1 MTRARTAASAV
12 DGKPKMA
19 SVGTTTIKFRAPSN
33 ALAGTTSSAA
43 KRKTRSDEKSDGDQG
58 MTGTHARRKVSARA
72 NTTGS
77 VRSDLAAMQAPS
89 SLPECDRSRILPT
102 IRGSDEISC
111 YTKPSQGRSG
121 RLVEAEPTHAAAGMS
136 KRTLRTRSG
145 AMSGTS
151 SYSSVPYIR
160 ESKKTN
166 EAGKETSRTASRTS
180 TTKTATTKRL
190 GGLRSRPI
198 SRGIKVSKT
207 SPGKTA
213 PGSQGSQKEPL
224 SPRKV
229 TQMPLGRNRASPVHH
244 LSEEIEAPTLSKSP
258 RRPPIEVLAFVDQKE
273 MGAADSSGCI
283 KGVCNLIAARNAATM
298 GSPPRKPLVSPPK
311 DSLKSPAKR
320 IGGIVCPV
328 SVMTPRCGQLPEIIS
343 CVSSVSTSQFLR
355 LPASRPRSPM
365 KDQSFQSTR
374 TEKLDQLHK
383 KGSLLLQSSAKKAPL
398 REASSLMGPQTVRP
412 TVVYETGEG
421 DRLRIPGNDTVRQPA
436 KDIQDDS
443 EGLPEHLLVN
453 PRFPA
458 DLLKNSSDCTDLTL
472 DQPIPNSANGDLK
485 SCMHNATAS
494 HEMHIADELGFLT
507 DLQGSFRGSSHNLLV
522 RHAQAPENCEWSF
535 AKDLVVGI
543 EASDQQAVR
552 PDTFSKLRI
561 NNVGIA
567 GQSSPQ
573 AKPPNDNFSESPSA
587 APDQNNSPC
596 CTRRRSRRP
605 AIGSVLA
612 SCQLDTRH
620 SQSRM
625 CSESSVYTKD
635 DESNADRV
643 LGTKTGISSP
653 VNSTSEIGTQQLD
666 MPFHDAQIRGNC
678 ANNLTNGIHEKKTRS
693 RPKDDNGVKEN
704 PASHEETIKQ
714 ALAIQRSPCSVDG
727 PGPEDETS
735 SESDQEYGDE
745 NQRPASPIVSRNMRP
760 VFNITPSR
768 PMPQQSF
775 YTTTKVPLKPADDSE
790 LNLAI
795 KRSFSA
801 PRIKSKYSAEASE
814 TYETDSFSGRKMETE
829 ASILA
834 TDRPFMSAQGTK
846 YSKTIVA
853 VRQDVDPSLLQGAVV
868 LVDVHTA
875 EGVDASGI
883 FVELLN
889 TMGAT
894 CINNWDR
901 NSDSVAAVETLERAG
916 VTHVVFKEGSMKT
929 MERVRESNDVIH
941 CVGVNWVLE

>member
-1 MTRARTAASAV
+1 
-12 DGKPKMA
+12 
-19 SVGTTTIKFRAPSN
+19 
-33 ALAGTTSSAA
+33 
-43 KRKTRSDEKSDGDQG
+43 
-58 MTGTHARRKVSARA
+58 
-72 NTTGS
+72 
-77 VRSDLAAMQAPS
+77 
-89 SLPECDRSRILPT
+89 
-102 IRGSDEISC
+102 
-111 YTKPSQGRSG
+111 
-121 RLVEAEPTHAAAGMS
+121 
-136 KRTLRTRSG
+136 
-145 AMSGTS
+145 
-151 SYSSVPYIR
+151 
-160 ESKKTN
+160 
-166 EAGKETSRTASRTS
+166 
-180 TTKTATTKRL
+180 
-190 GGLRSRPI
+190 
-198 SRGIKVSKT
+198 
-207 SPGKTA
+207 
-213 PGSQGSQKEPL
+213 
-224 SPRKV
+224 
-229 TQMPLGRNRASPVHH
+229 
-244 LSEEIEAPTLSKSP
+244 
-258 RRPPIEVLAFVDQKE
+258 
-273 MGAADSSGCI
+273 
-283 KGVCNLIAARNAATM
+283 M

-328 SVMTPRCGQLPEIIS
+328 SVMTPRSGQLPEIIS

-355 LPASRPRSPM
+355 LPASRPRSPF

-383 KGSLLLQSSAKKAPL
+383 EGSLLLQSPAKKAPL

-535 AKDLVVGI
+535 ARDLVVGI

-653 VNSTSEIGTQQLD
+653 VNSTTEIGTQQPD

-745 NQRPASPIVSRNMRP
+745 NQRPASPIVSRKMRP

-801 PRIKSKYSAEASE
+801 PRIKSKNSAEASE
-814 TYETDSFSGRKMETE
+814 TYETNSFSGRKMETE

-875 EGVDASGI
+875 EGVDAGGI

-916 VTHVVFKEGSMKT
+916 VTHVVFKDGSMKT

-941 CVGVNWVLE
+941 CVGVNWVLDCERESRWLDERPYYLDSTQIFDDGARHCRSLKPTGTASVDGRIQTASIESSRSLHTPRKRRDSTLWMRTPPEQDSPWSDGDQDPTWSRALLTPVPKTPAPEAIARYASELDQTPFSEDELSEASPTGKSFMTRTCPAKRDTRVQLEDHDEHHEVDSISLSRLATARRRSLPHAPKVGSPLARHDQVLLDQFGGLHRINYLSELPRKLTNHPAGSVSNDNSAFGIWLRERPDNTSPFGKPGVIDNINFFKPDEYGRPLRRITYTPDDANLRQNLSVFAKS